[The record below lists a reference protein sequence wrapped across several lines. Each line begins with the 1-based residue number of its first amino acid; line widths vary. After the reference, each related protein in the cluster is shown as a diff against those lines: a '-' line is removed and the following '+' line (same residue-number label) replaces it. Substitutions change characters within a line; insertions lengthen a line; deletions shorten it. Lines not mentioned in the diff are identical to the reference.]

1 MASVTAYTSYGR
13 GAGSAR
19 VRVFDWLDHL
29 GLPSE
34 GSDYLGGSSNGL
46 GTLARQAYRIPGA
59 ELRLRQRAARDASGA
74 SIVSRQA
81 SPFSTGRLEAR
92 ILERAGRGVYDFD
105 DALMHAH
112 DGLSE
117 RLWPKARI
125 WLRAVRAADVVI
137 AGNDYLADA
146 ASVHSPSVTVIP
158 SCVEPDEYRQKQH
171 RDTDAPTAVWL
182 GSPSTED
189 YLLRI
194 AAPLLAAHRN
204 LGLRLV
210 VISAGDRSLGA
221 LDAMV
226 ERVQWRSETFATDLL
241 LGDFGIMPMPDNA
254 WTRGKCAYKLL
265 QYGAA
270 ALPSIGDDVGAN
282 TRVLSLGAGLATR
295 SDDDW
300 YAAIESLVTEGA
312 AGRAVRGAS
321 ARAAVDEHYSF
332 DAWTPAWKGALGL
345 A

>member
-1 MASVTAYTSYGR
+1 M
-13 GAGSAR
+13 R
-19 VRVFDWLDHL
+19 VR
-29 GLPSE
+29 
-34 GSDYLGGSSNGL
+34 
-46 GTLARQAYRIPGA
+46 
-59 ELRLRQRAARDASGA
+59 RLAARGASGA

-92 ILERAGRGVYDFD
+92 ILTRAGRGVYDFD
-105 DALMHAH
+105 DALMLSQA
-112 DGLSE
+112 GLSE

-125 WLRAVRAADVVI
+125 WLRAVRAADVVV

-146 ASVHSPSVTVIP
+146 ASVHSPAVTVIP
-158 SCVEPDEYRQKQH
+158 SCVEPDDYKQKHH
-171 RDTDAPTAVWL
+171 RDTEAPTAVWL

-194 AAPLLAAHRN
+194 ARPLLAAHRN

-210 VISAGDRSLGA
+210 VISAGNRSLGD
-221 LDAMV
+221 LDAMI
-226 ERVQWRSETFATDLL
+226 ERVQWRRDTFATDLL
-241 LGDFGIMPMPDNA
+241 RGDFGIMPMPDNA

-282 TRVLSLGAGLATR
+282 TRVLALGNGYAAR

-300 YAAIESLVTEGA
+300 YAAIESLLTEGA
-312 AGRAVRGAS
+312 VGRAVRGAS
-321 ARAAVDEHYSF
+321 ARTAVDEHYSF
-332 DAWTPAWKGALGL
+332 NAWTPAWKGALGL